1 MSAQKKLLN
10 RFLFKFLNL
19 ITLYRYRSVLNLP
32 ELAGG
37 VSASVGAAQSISG
50 KLLVYHSEL

>member
-19 ITLYRYRSVLNLP
+19 ITLHRSMLNLP
-32 ELAGG
+32 ELAGA
-37 VSASVGAAQSISG
+37 VSASVGAAQSISV